1 MLHVR
6 IWLSVVVRG
15 VFFSKLPTWP
25 PLWRPRHLLQHLTPR
40 KLQMVTNDSNE
51 KIKRFWLAGICSTNF
66 FYAFFRFGI
75 RTFNRKIR
83 ILQVEHADVIAS
95 YQHFLRIRSCS
106 LVLLWIRLRSVY
118 SCSYFLGSLTRNEWG
133 SEQQTAAPHRRNTH
147 LHLLIV
153 NCA

>member
-6 IWLSVVVRG
+6 IWLSVVIRG

-66 FYAFFRFGI
+66 FYAFFRLGI
-75 RTFNRKIR
+75 RPFNRKIL

-95 YQHFLRIRSCS
+95 YQHFMRIRSCS
-106 LVLLWIRLRSVY
+106 LVLLESAFVQCTGAWPEMNGARSSRLQLRIGEIHTFIY
-118 SCSYFLGSLTRNEWG
+118 L
-133 SEQQTAAPHRRNTH
+133 
-147 LHLLIV
+147 
-153 NCA
+153 